1 MSSARLRRCRT
12 MFLQGFLFA
21 GHFAVVSTVD
31 AFAANC
37 SSRGGLA
44 YLGNTQGAT
53 RSVWLS
59 GTSPGSFGLEAAQG
73 NQTVDTWS
81 KSKRGLHLSLSPV
94 VSNGNGGTHKL
105 YDLSGGKPCLLDTQN
120 QVRGLIPDITWPQ
133 GLPDNHLPRVF
144 PDFALPDGRPD
155 TGPIRVFPDFDRPE
169 GRPDTGP
176 VRVFPDFDR
185 PEGRPDTG
193 PVRVFPDFDRP
204 DGRPDTEP
212 VRVFPGFERP
222 DGRPDNDLPRIPP
235 DRPDGR
241 PDNDLPRVFPG
252 FDPPAPSGPTAVR
265 AGRVA
270 GARTPQNCIDPRSV
284 DANQRRDLPIC
295 PEIVPQ
301 EAATQGAGQA
311 GVPLTPGRDLAAPAL
326 WNFWSDIRFA
336 DISDERYDRDSDTLA
351 RSLDMGLDRRITDDL
366 VLGMSF
372 SLEDSST
379 DAYDGSIDID
389 TEGFSFGPY
398 AAYRLSKHWAVDTS
412 VTYGRYNNEVDLSV
426 LGGDY
431 DSERFSGQ
439 VSLHGQYK
447 YGAYFIRP
455 KASVNFAHVKSDG
468 YGLSGNIFNFPVSVS
483 LPGESYNYGV
493 MEMSTEV
500 SRFFRL
506 PDGQPLLVFAELGA
520 QYEFERPNDG
530 KILTG
535 DLSEV
540 TPSPWAFSLRSGF
553 RMLLNDNLQI
563 EATGGYLSFGQEDL
577 DVWEGKLHLSWSF

>member
-1 MSSARLRRCRT
+1 
-12 MFLQGFLFA
+12 MFLQGLLFA
-21 GHFAVVSTVD
+21 GLFSVVSSVD

-37 SSRGGLA
+37 GSRGGLA
-44 YLGNTQGAT
+44 YLGNTLGAT

-59 GTSPGSFGLEAAQG
+59 GTSAGSFGLEAAQG

-94 VSNGNGGTHKL
+94 VSSGNGGTHKL

-120 QVRGLIPDITWPQ
+120 QIRGLIPDITWPQ
-133 GLPDNHLPRVF
+133 GLPDNDLPRVF

-155 TGPIRVFPDFDRPE
+155 TDPIRVFPDFDRPE

-176 VRVFPDFDR
+176 IRVL
-185 PEGRPDTG
+185 
-193 PVRVFPDFDRP
+193 PDFDRP

-212 VRVFPGFERP
+212 VRVFPDF
-222 DGRPDNDLPRIPP
+222 

-252 FDPPAPSGPTAVR
+252 FDPPAPSGPGAIR

-270 GARTPQNCIDPRSV
+270 GARTPQTCIDPRSV
-284 DANQRRDLPIC
+284 GANQRRDLPIC

-301 EAATQGAGQA
+301 EAARQGAGQS

-379 DAYDGSIDID
+379 DAHSGSLDID

-398 AAYRLSKHWAVDTS
+398 AAYRLSKHWAIDAS

-439 VSLHGQYK
+439 LSLHGQYK

-468 YGLSGNIFNFPVSVS
+468 YGLHGSIFNFPVSVS

-506 PDGQPLLVFAELGA
+506 PDGHPFLVFAELGA

-530 KILTG
+530 KILAG

-563 EATGGYLSFGQEDL
+563 EATGGYLSLGQEDL

>member
-1 MSSARLRRCRT
+1 ML
-12 MFLQGFLFA
+12 LQGLLFA
-21 GHFAVVSTVD
+21 GLFAAVPTVD

-59 GTSPGSFGLEAAQG
+59 GTSAGSFGLDAAQG

-144 PDFALPDGRPD
+144 PDFALPDARPD

-176 VRVFPDFDR
+176 VRVFPGFDR
-185 PEGRPDTG
+185 PE
-193 PVRVFPDFDRP
+193 
-204 DGRPDTEP
+204 
-212 VRVFPGFERP
+212 
-222 DGRPDNDLPRIPP
+222 GRPDNDLPRIPP

-252 FDPPAPSGPTAVR
+252 FDPRSPSPDPAAVR

-270 GARTPQNCIDPRSV
+270 GARTPQNCVDPRSV
-284 DANQRRDLPIC
+284 DANKRRDLPIC
-295 PEIVPQ
+295 PELVPQ

-379 DAYDGSIDID
+379 DAYNGSIDID

-398 AAYRLSKHWAVDTS
+398 AAYRLSKHWAVDAS

-493 MEMSTEV
+493 TEMSTEV
-500 SRFFRL
+500 SRYFRL
-506 PDGQPLLVFAELGA
+506 PDGQPFLVFAELGA

-563 EATGGYLSFGQEDL
+563 EATGGYLSLGQEDL